1 MRILVVNNFFW
12 PRTTGSS
19 HFSEGIAE
27 RYVREGHEV
36 LVVTTSFGDHPADEW
51 HLGYRIVRLPSFSL
65 SPGRIAFNYSLPF
78 ALRPSN
84 LRRIGRLID
93 EFRPDA
99 IHQNGQF
106 FDLTFLTTWFA
117 VRRGI
122 PRILTVH
129 TALTHDGSWS
139 ARLIRLGD
147 RLVVRPLNR
156 WGRPLWVVIDK
167 RIDTYVR
174 DVYAPAESDIA
185 FVPAAIEPD
194 RFRDGDGALV
204 RRRHGLGDS
213 PVVMSFGHV
222 IPLRD
227 RVALVRA
234 LPLVR
239 KVIPELKVL
248 VVGHVYTDDF
258 LQLARELDVDDCL
271 VVVGRVEH
279 DEVKHYAAAA
289 DCEGHDLS
297 GWGLGITTMEVMA
310 AGVPVFAVLPPDNYP
325 GVDLGRWPDLELL
338 PDDRP
343 ETVAASVVRCI
354 TDSSRRSALIAEQH
368 RFVDELFT
376 MEAVVGRYLE
386 LIARRVDGELSAT
399 TRGVL
404 PRRRRSRR
412 RGSA

>member
-1 MRILVVNNFFW
+1 
-12 PRTTGSS
+12 
-19 HFSEGIAE
+19 
-27 RYVREGHEV
+27 
-36 LVVTTSFGDHPADEW
+36 
-51 HLGYRIVRLPSFSL
+51 
-65 SPGRIAFNYSLPF
+65 
-78 ALRPSN
+78 
-84 LRRIGRLID
+84 
-93 EFRPDA
+93 
-99 IHQNGQF
+99 
-106 FDLTFLTTWFA
+106 
-117 VRRGI
+117 
-122 PRILTVH
+122 
-129 TALTHDGSWS
+129 
-139 ARLIRLGD
+139 
-147 RLVVRPLNR
+147 VRPLNR
-156 WGRPLWVVIDK
+156 WGRPMWVVVDK

-174 DVYAPAESDIA
+174 QVYSPAENDIA

-194 RFRDGDGALV
+194 RFRGGDGASV
-204 RRRHGLGDS
+204 RRRHGLGEA

-227 RVALVRA
+227 RIALVRA

-239 KVIPELKVL
+239 EQIPDLKVL

-258 LQLARELDVDDCL
+258 LKLARELAVDDCL

-289 DCEGHDLS
+289 NCEGHDLS

-325 GVDLGRWPDLELL
+325 GVDLKRWPELELL

-354 TDSSRRSALIAEQH
+354 TDQARRSAVIAEQY

-376 MEAVVGRYLE
+376 MEAVVRRYLE
-386 LIARRVDGELSAT
+386 LIAGRVDGAVNGAR
-399 TRGVL
+399 RGVL

-412 RGSA
+412 RGSS

>member
-36 LVVTTSFGDHPADEW
+36 LVVTTSFGDCPPEEE
-51 HLGYRIVRLPSFSL
+51 HLGYRVVRLPSYSV

-78 ALRPSN
+78 AARPAN
-84 LRRIGRLID
+84 LRRMRRLFD
-93 EFRPDA
+93 DFRPDVV
-99 IHQNGQF
+99 HQNGQF
-106 FDLTFLTTWFA
+106 FDLTFMSTWLA
-117 VRRGI
+117 WRRGI
-122 PRILTVH
+122 PRVITVH
-129 TALTHDGSWS
+129 TALTHDRSLS
-139 ARLIRLGD
+139 ARLIRIAD
-147 RLVVRPLNR
+147 RLVVRPLNAL
-156 WGRPLWVVIDK
+156 GRPTWVVVDK

-174 DVYAPAESDIA
+174 SVYGPPEERLA

-194 RFRDGDGALV
+194 RFTGGDGAMV
-204 RRRHGLGDS
+204 RERHGLGDA

-227 RVALVRA
+227 RISLVRS

-239 KVIPELKVL
+239 ERLPGVKVL

-258 LQLARELDVDDCL
+258 LRVARELGVEDCL

-279 DEVKHYAAAA
+279 DEVAHYAAAA

-310 AGVPVFAVLPPDNYP
+310 AGVPVMAVLPPDNYP
-325 GVDLGRWPDLELL
+325 GVDLSRWPKLELL

-343 ETVAASVVRCI
+343 ETVAGSVVRLI
-354 TDSSRRSALIAEQH
+354 TDRPRREEVIADQH
-368 RFVDELFT
+368 RFVADLFT
-376 MEAVVGRYLE
+376 MDAVGRRYLE
-386 LIARRVDGELSAT
+386 LLSSAAARRGA
-399 TRGVL
+399 GA
-404 PRRRRSRR
+404 RRRRSRR
-412 RGSA
+412 RA

>member
-36 LVVTTSFGDHPADEW
+36 LVITTSFGDHPADEQ
-51 HLGYRIVRLPSFSL
+51 HLGYRVVRLPSFSL
-65 SPGRIAFNYSLPF
+65 SPGRIAFNYALPF
-78 ALRPSN
+78 ALRLSN
-84 LRRIGRLID
+84 VRRIGRLFD
-93 EFRPDA
+93 EFRPDVV
-99 IHQNGQF
+99 HQNGQF
-106 FDLTFLTTWFA
+106 FDLTFLTTWFS
-117 VRRGI
+117 VRRRI
-122 PRILTVH
+122 PRVLTVH
-129 TALTHDGSWS
+129 TALTHDRSWS
-139 ARLIRLGD
+139 ARVIRLAD
-147 RLVVRPLNR
+147 RLIVRPVNR
-156 WGRPLWVVIDK
+156 WGGPLWVVVDR

-174 DVYAPAESDIA
+174 QVYAPAEADVA

-194 RFRDGDGALV
+194 RFCGGDGAAV
-204 RRRHGLGDS
+204 RARHDLGEA

-227 RVALVRA
+227 RIALVRA

-239 KVIPELKVL
+239 RELPDVKVL

-258 LQLARELDVDDCL
+258 MRLARELGVDDCL

-310 AGVPVFAVLPPDNYP
+310 AGVPVFAVLSADNYP

-338 PDDRP
+338 ADDGA
-343 ETVAASVVRCI
+343 ETVAASVIRCI
-354 TDSSRRSALIAEQH
+354 TDPTRRAAIVAEQH
-368 RFVDELFT
+368 RFVADLFT
-376 MEAVVGRYLE
+376 MEAVARRYLE
-386 LIARRVDGELSAT
+386 LIERRIGRA
-399 TRGVL
+399 G
-404 PRRRRSRR
+404 
-412 RGSA
+412 

>member
-36 LVVTTSFGDHPADEW
+36 VVLTTSFGDQPAQEW
-51 HLGYRIVRLPSFSL
+51 HLGYRIVRVPSASF

-78 ALRPSN
+78 AARPSN
-84 LRRIGRLID
+84 LRRIRRLFD
-93 EFRPDA
+93 EVQPDVV
-99 IHQNGQF
+99 HQNGQF
-106 FDLTFLTTWFA
+106 FDLTFLSTWFA
-117 VRRGI
+117 QRRRV
-122 PRILTVH
+122 PRIITVH
-129 TALTHDGSWS
+129 TALTHDKGFQQ
-139 ARLIRLGD
+139 RLIRLID
-147 RLVVRPLNR
+147 RLVIAPLNR
-156 WGRPLWVVIDK
+156 WGKPLWIVIDK
-167 RIDTYVR
+167 RIDNYVR
-174 DVYAPAESDIA
+174 AVYRPDEQHLA

-194 RFRDGDGALV
+194 RFRGGDGDLV
-204 RRRHGLGDS
+204 RERHHLGDG

-227 RVALVRA
+227 RISLVRA
-234 LPLVR
+234 LPEIRRALPTV
-239 KVIPELKVL
+239 KVL

-258 LQLARELDVDDCL
+258 LVLARKLGVEDCL

-279 DEVKHYAAAA
+279 DEVRHYAAAA

-325 GVDLGRWPDLELL
+325 GVDLGRWPQLELL
-338 PDDRP
+338 ANDDAA
-343 ETVAASVVRCI
+343 TVAASVIRLV
-354 TDSSRRSALIAEQH
+354 TDAARRAEVVEEQH

-376 MEAVVGRYLE
+376 MEAVGKRYLE
-386 LIARRVDGELSAT
+386 LIEQRLRAT
-399 TRGVL
+399 
-404 PRRRRSRR
+404 PS
-412 RGSA
+412 SS